1 MFSNRGLGVRIT
13 ILCNDKTVRE
23 DIQAEH
29 GFSCLIQNG
38 HGSVLFDTGDTRM
51 YLDNAHS
58 MGIDLS
64 EVRHVVLSHA
74 HYDHS
79 GGFLAFAAQHQSYQL
94 LVHRRFFTPKYW
106 DEDAFFRFVGNRFTP
121 ESLCEKGV
129 PFFLVKTDTFPLGED
144 CKAWLLSGFPR
155 INAFEVI
162 EPAAYQYAAGD
173 YLPDAFD
180 EELIYAADTANGLVI
195 VSGCSHSGI
204 VNICQETQKRLNRPI
219 CAVIGGTHLI
229 SAETEQIH
237 DTIAYFNAHP
247 EIRLV
252 APVHCT
258 GDSALYAFRQH
269 CPAYRT
275 VGGGSVIEL

>member
-1 MFSNRGLGVRIT
+1 MRIT
-13 ILCNDKTVRE
+13 ILCNDRSIRE

-38 HGSVLFDTGDTRM
+38 RGSVLFDTGDTGM
-51 YLDNAHS
+51 YLENARKI
-58 MGIDLS
+58 GVDLS

-79 GGFLAFAAQHQSYQL
+79 GGFLAFAAQQQSYEL

-106 DEDAFFRFVGNRFTP
+106 DEDPCFRFVGNRFTP

-129 PFFLVKTDTFPLGED
+129 PFFLIKTDTFPLGED
-144 CKAWLLSGFPR
+144 RKAWLLSRFPR
-155 INAFEVI
+155 VTAFEVI

-173 YLPDAFD
+173 FLPDTFE
-180 EELIYAADTANGLVI
+180 EELVYAADTADGLVI

-204 VNICQETQKRLNRPI
+204 ANICEEAQKRLNRPI

-229 SAETEQIH
+229 SAQEKQQR

-247 EIRLV
+247 KIRLL

-258 GDSALYAFRQH
+258 GDAALEAFRQQ
-269 CPAYRT
+269 CPAYHP
-275 VGGGSVIEL
+275 VGAGSVIELA